1 MQSLLRWGVENSS
14 PGAPPPVPRK
24 DLDPGIID
32 HILGKSD
39 AQLMREALEVAVNES
54 QIEDDRLRALED
66 LEMLVQ
72 NIDNANDMKKLNM
85 WEPLHGLLLASSTS
99 DDIKMQTLWVIG
111 TALQNN
117 PAAQLTYLELEPLP
131 VLLRSLSPL
140 DSSATTRSRAM
151 YTLSGLL
158 KLNAAAVK
166 QMSAVG
172 GWSALRTSLEDSDI
186 RVRRK
191 TVFLLDSL
199 LMPTS
204 DESVILQSNINA
216 PSSANSPV
224 HPNSHASM
232 ISNPSSI
239 STWSVTL
246 AALQSESAPEGSSL
260 LDALVSAL
268 TEPLPFGPDGEN
280 DKDVEFQELIV
291 RVLSTFVARCNGS
304 FSAAQKHSL
313 RGFLAGSEKFGLTS
327 GEFEALRN
335 AVQ

>member
-1 MQSLLRWGVENSS
+1 
-14 PGAPPPVPRK
+14 
-24 DLDPGIID
+24 
-32 HILGKSD
+32 
-39 AQLMREALEVAVNES
+39 
-54 QIEDDRLRALED
+54 
-66 LEMLVQ
+66 MLVQ

-85 WEPLHGLLLASSTS
+85 WEPLHGLLQASSTS

-131 VLLRSLSPL
+131 VILRSLSPV
-140 DSSATTRSRAM
+140 DNSATTRSRAM
-151 YTLSGLL
+151 YALSGLL
-158 KLNAAAVK
+158 KLNSAAVK

-204 DESVILQSNINA
+204 EERDALESNINTPA
-216 PSSANSPV
+216 STNAPV

-239 STWSVTL
+239 STSSTTV
-246 AALQSESAPEGSSL
+246 AALQGESAPEGSSL

-268 TEPLPFGPDGEN
+268 TEPVPFGPDGEN
-280 DKDVEFQELIV
+280 DKDVEFEEMIV
-291 RVLSTFVARCNGS
+291 RFLSTLVIQCNGS

-313 RGFLAGSEKFGLTS
+313 RGFLGGINESDKFGLTG
-327 GEFEALRN
+327 GESEALRN
-335 AVQ
+335 AIQEP